1 MELTFKEYKLRS
13 QLFVGAVSDIIGFE
27 KTMQLMKEANEVML
41 KIKANDDTSRKS

>member
-13 QLFVGAVSDIIGFE
+13 QLFVGSVADIIGLE

-41 KIKANDDTSRKS
+41 KIQTHERQDN